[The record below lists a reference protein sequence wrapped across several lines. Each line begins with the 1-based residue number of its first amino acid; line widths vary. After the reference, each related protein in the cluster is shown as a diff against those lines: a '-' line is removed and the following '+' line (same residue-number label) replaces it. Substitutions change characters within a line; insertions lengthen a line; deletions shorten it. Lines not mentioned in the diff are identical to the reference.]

1 MKIATKTS
9 IAITTRRTFGRISF
23 DILDSLDTRLLY
35 ERYLLNFTNKDY
47 SAVKVL
53 FINLYKLYK
62 IDGYWY
68 NFVMDLFDLQNNAER
83 LAPLAERMRPSTI
96 DEFLGQGR
104 IVGEG
109 SLLRRAISAD
119 RLGSCIFYGPPGTG
133 KTTLANIIAES
144 TNANFVKLN
153 AVTSGVADAKKVI
166 EEAKDLLRIYGKRT
180 YLLLDECHRWNKAQ
194 SDSVLAAI
202 EQGYI
207 IFIGSTTENPY
218 VSMTRAI
225 VSRCRIF
232 AFSRLSEDDVKRG
245 LERALSD
252 KDKGLGNMNLQVAP
266 DALAHIAWASGG
278 DMRTALNALELACL
292 TTHADDDGV
301 IRVDRD
307 VAEQSVQQKALSVT
321 EDMYYDMISAFI
333 KSMRGSDS
341 SAALYWAERLLE
353 AGCDPMLIARRIMI
367 HACEDVG
374 LADPNAIVVA
384 QSCVSA
390 FEKIGLPEGKIPL
403 AEGII
408 YVSEAPK
415 SNQVVE
421 ALALADNAVKTVK
434 RESVPLYL
442 RDPNFK
448 GKDDAVSGYK
458 YPHNYG
464 GWVEQQYLPD
474 ELKDA
479 KFYYPTD
486 NGFEKTIK
494 ERQSQRK
501 PQKDK

>member
-1 MKIATKTS
+1 
-9 IAITTRRTFGRISF
+9 
-23 DILDSLDTRLLY
+23 
-35 ERYLLNFTNKDY
+35 
-47 SAVKVL
+47 
-53 FINLYKLYK
+53 
-62 IDGYWY
+62 
-68 NFVMDLFDLQNNAER
+68 
-83 LAPLAERMRPSTI
+83 MRPRTL

-119 RLGSCIFYGPPGTG
+119 KLGSCIFYGPPGTG
-133 KTTLANIIAES
+133 KTTLANIIAEN

-166 EEAKDLLRIYGKRT
+166 DEARDLLRMYGKRT

-194 SDSVLAAI
+194 SDSVLQAI

-232 AFSRLSEDDVKRG
+232 NFSRLTEQDILKG
-245 LERALSD
+245 LERAVKD
-252 KDKGLGNMNLQVAP
+252 KDRGLGNMNLVVSD
-266 DALAHIAWASGG
+266 DALHHIAWASGG
-278 DMRTALNALELACL
+278 DMRTALNALELAAL
-292 TTHADDDGV
+292 TTHAGEDGV
-301 IRVDRD
+301 IRVGKEE
-307 VAEQSVQQKALSVT
+307 AEQSIQQKALSMT

-341 SAALYWAERLLE
+341 NAALYWAERLIE

-384 QSCVSA
+384 TSCVQA
-390 FEKIGLPEGKIPL
+390 FERIGLPEGRIPL

-415 SNQVVE
+415 SNKVVE
-421 ALALADNAVKTVK
+421 ALSGADNAVKMIKHET
-434 RESVPLYL
+434 VPLYL
-442 RDPNFK
+442 RDPNYK
-448 GKDDAVSGYK
+448 GNEEKVSGYK
-458 YPHNYG
+458 YPHDYG
-464 GWVEQQYLPD
+464 GWVKQQYLPD
-474 ELKDA
+474 EIKDA
-479 KFYYPTD
+479 KFYEPTE
-486 NGFEKTIK
+486 NGFEKVIK
-494 ERQSQRK
+494 ERQDKRK
-501 PQKDK
+501 

>member
-1 MKIATKTS
+1 M
-9 IAITTRRTFGRISF
+9 
-23 DILDSLDTRLLY
+23 DI
-35 ERYLLNFTNKDY
+35 
-47 SAVKVL
+47 
-53 FINLYKLYK
+53 
-62 IDGYWY
+62 
-68 NFVMDLFDLQNNAER
+68 FDLQNNVER
-83 LAPLAERMRPSTI
+83 LAPLAERMRPKTLA
-96 DEFLGQGR
+96 EFMGQGK

-109 SLLRRAISAD
+109 SLLRRAIAAD

-166 EEAKDLLRIYGKRT
+166 EEAKELLRVHGRRT

-194 SDSVLAAI
+194 SDSVLAGI

-225 VSRCRIF
+225 VSRCRVF
-232 AFSRLSEDDVKRG
+232 SFSRLTEADIRAG
-245 LERALSD
+245 LKRALSD
-252 KDKGLGNMNLQVAP
+252 KEKGLGNMNLQVSEE
-266 DALAHIAWASGG
+266 ALNHIAWASGG
-278 DMRTALNALELACL
+278 DMRTALNALELACM
-292 TTHADDDGV
+292 TTHADTDGV
-301 IRVDRD
+301 IRVGRD
-307 VAEQSVQQKALSVT
+307 EAEQSIQQKSLSVT

-341 SAALYWAERLLE
+341 SAALYWAERLIE

-390 FEKIGLPEGKIPL
+390 FERIGLPEGRIPL

-421 ALALADNAVKTVK
+421 ALGLADEAVKNIK
-434 RESVPLYL
+434 HESVPLYL
-442 RDPNFK
+442 RDPNYK
-448 GKDDAVSGYK
+448 GKDEAVSGYK
-458 YPHNYG
+458 YPHSYG
-464 GWVEQQYLPD
+464 GWVDQQYLPD
-474 ELKDA
+474 EIKDA
-479 KFYYPTD
+479 KFYNPTC
-486 NGFEKTIK
+486 NGFEKVIK
-494 ERQSQRK
+494 ERQEWRDT
-501 PQKDK
+501 QKKH

>member
-1 MKIATKTS
+1 
-9 IAITTRRTFGRISF
+9 
-23 DILDSLDTRLLY
+23 
-35 ERYLLNFTNKDY
+35 
-47 SAVKVL
+47 
-53 FINLYKLYK
+53 
-62 IDGYWY
+62 
-68 NFVMDLFDLQNNAER
+68 MDLFDLQNNVEKM
-83 LAPLAERMRPSTI
+83 APLAERMRPRTL

-119 RLGSCIFYGPPGTG
+119 KLGSCIFYGPPGTG
-133 KTTLANIIAES
+133 KTTLANIIAEN

-166 EEAKDLLRIYGKRT
+166 DEARDLLRMYGKRT

-194 SDSVLAAI
+194 SDSVLQAI

-232 AFSRLSEDDVKRG
+232 NFSRLTEQDILKG
-245 LERALSD
+245 LERAV
-252 KDKGLGNMNLQVAP
+252 KDKERGLGNMNLVVS
-266 DALAHIAWASGG
+266 DEALHHIAWASGG
-278 DMRTALNALELACL
+278 DMRTALNALELAAL
-292 TTHADDDGV
+292 TTHAGEDGV
-301 IRVDRD
+301 IKVGKEE
-307 VAEQSVQQKALSVT
+307 AEQSIQQKALSMT

-341 SAALYWAERLLE
+341 NAALYWAERLIE

-374 LADPNAIVVA
+374 MADPNAIVVA
-384 QSCVSA
+384 TSCVQA
-390 FEKIGLPEGKIPL
+390 FERIGLPEGRIPL

-415 SNQVVE
+415 SNKVVE
-421 ALALADNAVKTVK
+421 ALGGADNAVKTIK
-434 RESVPLYL
+434 HGTVPLYL
-442 RDPNFK
+442 RDPNYK
-448 GKDDAVSGYK
+448 GNEEKVSGYK
-458 YPHNYG
+458 YPHDYG
-464 GWVEQQYLPD
+464 GWVKQQYLPD
-474 ELKDA
+474 EIKDA
-479 KFYYPTD
+479 KFYEPTE
-486 NGFEKTIK
+486 NGFEKVIK
-494 ERQSQRK
+494 ERQEKRK
-501 PQKDK
+501 